1 MCTSELAG
9 AATSAADGK
18 KVLHTYCREKGK
30 RGVGVTT
37 PVRGVNSLLSQQ
49 FMLAV
54 IWRPID
60 AFEWIMDMTSM
71 ASREV
76 TPCCSRLNK
85 IYFMGEVF

>member
-18 KVLHTYCREKGK
+18 KVQTYISLQGEGKKG
-30 RGVGVTT
+30 VWAVTT

-49 FMLAV
+49 LMLAV

-71 ASREV
+71 ALKGGH
-76 TPCCSRLNK
+76 PLL
-85 IYFMGEVF
+85 F